1 MRGDFK
7 ALFIRNEN
15 KPKLVK
21 YEPSPFACVCVAM
34 RPKNN
39 RKWTSVTCK
48 QTLRVVDVI
57 FLVLH
62 KNILNNELRYTSYMP
77 YTCRALAVSQELCDC
92 SARVTLIHY

>member
-15 KPKLVK
+15 RPKLVK
-21 YEPSPFACVCVAM
+21 YEPSPFVAM

-39 RKWTSVTCK
+39 RKWTNVTCK

-57 FLVLH
+57 LSVLH

-77 YTCRALAVSQELCDC
+77 YTCRTLAISQELCDC
-92 SARVTLIHY
+92 SARVTLIQ